1 MCLRWPWFIMRATLN
16 LEPSSTKIKNCHFSL
31 LLGWYQCP
39 TSADTVANFGG
50 CGSKVARFLGL
61 GELCSWQTSHLNFR
75 ASSNTCSGKFP
86 CWMVRTKYFRGPWPV
101 AAWSK
106 YSFFRTLSLSLQN
119 LIFLWPWSQAR
130 CVNAVNS
137 TVWRLVSYLSS
148 NKLQYLVG
156 SPKRWGLP
164 LPHQTIP
171 YQITGIPG

>member
-106 YSFFRTLSLSLQN
+106 YSFFRTLSLSR
-119 LIFLWPWSQAR
+119 IHFLSSHDIMNIVILHATLR
-130 CVNAVNS
+130 TVTTRHLSLMNMAFMTNAV
-137 TVWRLVSYLSS
+137 
-148 NKLQYLVG
+148 
-156 SPKRWGLP
+156 
-164 LPHQTIP
+164 
-171 YQITGIPG
+171 